1 MNKANVLQIIAL
13 ILLVLGGYILYERL
27 TAEEVNASFLMGVGP
42 IVMALALFIISKSK
56 AFKGENKA

>member
-56 AFKGENKA
+56 EFKGENKA

>member
-13 ILLVLGGYILYERL
+13 ILLVLVGYMLYERL
-27 TAEEVNASFLMGVGP
+27 TAEEVNASFLTGVGP

-56 AFKGENKA
+56 AFKGEQKS

>member
-27 TAEEVNASFLMGVGP
+27 TAEKVNASFLMGVGP
-42 IVMALALFIISKSK
+42 MVMALALFIISRSK
-56 AFKGENKA
+56 AFKGDNKA

>member
-27 TAEEVNASFLMGVGP
+27 TAEEVNASFLSGIAP
-42 IVMALALFIISKSK
+42 IIMAIALFIISKSK
-56 AFKGENKA
+56 SFKGEQDS